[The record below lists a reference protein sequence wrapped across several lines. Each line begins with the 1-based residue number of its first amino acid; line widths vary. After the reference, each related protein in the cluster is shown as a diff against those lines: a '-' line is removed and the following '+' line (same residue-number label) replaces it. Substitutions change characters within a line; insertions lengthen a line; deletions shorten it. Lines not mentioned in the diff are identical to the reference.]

1 MQQLMLSARVVRAVL
16 SVLVVFGG
24 LSVAPLS
31 AHAATAATGDIGIV
45 DQSFTGVTNPPTW
58 EKPQSK
64 LWFNDG
70 LWWATMFDP
79 ASLTWHIFRL
89 DRATEKWE
97 DTGTQVDNRPQTL
110 SDALWDGQKLYIA
123 SQWVTISSTAAPK
136 ASVVKPARLYRYSY
150 LPASKTYVL
159 DTGFPATINNNS
171 SETLNIDKDSTGRL
185 WATWT
190 QVSGSSTT
198 GFTSAVYVNST
209 VGSDNVWGTPMV
221 LPVAGANPDV
231 DDISAVVAFGS
242 NRIGVMWSNQLDGTV
257 YWAVHP
263 DGAPTTTW
271 TGSVAV
277 RGTKLSDDHINIKTL
292 QADQAGRV
300 FAAVKTSLDEAGAP
314 KTSPQINLLTFKPG
328 TGAWSSATFGTIAD
342 CHTRPIVMLDEENSQ
357 VHMFATGPTASGC
370 AFSGAPGTI
379 YEKVAS
385 LDNPVFPPGRGTPVI
400 RDIASANMNNATST
414 KQSVNSRTG
423 LVVLASNNTTKTYW
437 HADLPIAAGTVP
449 APRASFTASP
459 TSGVAPL
466 DVTFTDASTGA
477 TSWSWDFGDGTTTS
491 TEQNPTHTF
500 SSAGTYTVTLTASNA
515 GGSSTTTKTIT
526 VKPAPVPAP
535 TASFTA
541 SPTSGVAPLDV
552 TFTNNSTTSTGT
564 QTAWAWDF
572 GDGTTPSTEQN
583 PTHTFSSAGKY
594 TVTLTAS
601 NAGGT
606 STATS
611 TITVSAAPV
620 PAPAASFTASPTS
633 GVAPLLVKFTDASTG
648 ATSWSWDFGDGTTTS
663 TDPNPT
669 HTFASAGKYT
679 VTLTASNAG
688 GTSQATSTITVSAP
702 PSPGIVR
709 QTQAI
714 KVDTTADNHLTIN
727 KPAGTSSGDL
737 LVSCFSLDGSTVKSA
752 PSGWTQ
758 IAAVTSVSRPR
769 VYGYYRVAGA
779 SEPASY
785 RWVTS
790 NKVAN
795 SGGIVRYTGA
805 SGLDVS
811 AAKASGSSGR
821 TGTVPGVTTITKDA
835 MVVGCMGVNSS
846 STPVQLTG
854 PAGMSEVW
862 NLTGSPNESADVRQ
876 STPGP
881 TGTRSWPFSN
891 SRDWAGW
898 VPALRPH

>member
-1 MQQLMLSARVVRAVL
+1 
-16 SVLVVFGG
+16 
-24 LSVAPLS
+24 
-31 AHAATAATGDIGIV
+31 
-45 DQSFTGVTNPPTW
+45 
-58 EKPQSK
+58 

-198 GFTSAVYVNST
+198 GFTNTVYVNST
-209 VGSDNVWGTPMV
+209 VGSDNNWGTPMV

-277 RGTKLSDDHINIKTL
+277 RGNKLADDHINIKTL

-314 KTSPQINLLTFKPG
+314 STSAQINLLTFKPG
-328 TGAWSSATFGTIAD
+328 TGSWSSATFGTIAD

-400 RDIASANMNNATST
+400 RDIASENMNNATST

-423 LVVLASNNTTKTYW
+423 LVVLASNNTTTTYW
-437 HADLPIAAGTVP
+437 HADLPVAGAPVP
-449 APRASFTASP
+449 APTASFTASP

-466 DVTFTDASTGA
+466 QVSFTDNSTGSP
-477 TSWSWDFGDGTTTS
+477 TSRAWTFGNGVTS
-491 TEQNPTHTF
+491 TAQNPTTTYTA
-500 SSAGTYTVTLTASNA
+500 AGTYTVTLTASNA

-526 VKPAPVPAP
+526 V
-535 TASFTA
+535 
-541 SPTSGVAPLDV
+541 
-552 TFTNNSTTSTGT
+552 
-564 QTAWAWDF
+564 
-572 GDGTTPSTEQN
+572 
-583 PTHTFSSAGKY
+583 
-594 TVTLTAS
+594 
-601 NAGGT
+601 
-606 STATS
+606 
-611 TITVSAAPV
+611 
-620 PAPAASFTASPTS
+620 
-633 GVAPLLVKFTDASTG
+633 
-648 ATSWSWDFGDGTTTS
+648 
-663 TDPNPT
+663 
-669 HTFASAGKYT
+669 
-679 VTLTASNAG
+679 
-688 GTSQATSTITVSAP
+688 SAP
-702 PSPGIVR
+702 PSHGILR
-709 QTQAI
+709 QTEST
-714 KVDTTADNHLTIN
+714 KVDTTADTHLTIT

-737 LVSCFSLDGSTVKSA
+737 LVSCFSLNGSTVKSA
-752 PSGWTQ
+752 PSGWTAM
-758 IAAVTSVSRPR
+758 AAVTNVARPR
-769 VYGYYRVAGA
+769 VYGYYRIAGA

-785 RWVTS
+785 RWNTNAS
-790 NKVAN
+790 VAS
-795 SGGIVRYTGA
+795 SGGIVRYSGA
-805 SGLDVS
+805 SGLDAPAV
-811 AAKASGSSGR
+811 KASGLSG
-821 TGTVPGVTTITKDA
+821 TTATVPGVTTVTSNA
-835 MVVGCMGVNSS
+835 MVVGCMGVGLSA
-846 STPVQLTG
+846 TPVQITG
-854 PAGMSEVW
+854 PTSMSQVWDLAG
-862 NLTGSPNESADVRQ
+862 TQNEFDDAGQ
-876 STPGP
+876 ATPGP
-881 TGTRSWPFSN
+881 TGTRTWTFTHA
-891 SRDWAGW
+891 RDWAGW
-898 VPALRPH
+898 LAALRPR